1 MDKSF
6 IHNIAEIMIEGGI
19 ERPLDYFIP
28 KMLEGKV
35 QVGSYVQVPVRTTNR
50 HGLVLKLKT
59 ESAFTNLA
67 SIQKLHTAHPFLS
80 GALIRLANWISYYYV
95 APLSKTLRLFLP
107 SSLRKETS
115 EKIQYQIKAAI
126 SNKKLIALAQQLRK
140 KAPAQALVI
149 DLLLQKRQVPM
160 SAIAQSASA
169 LNSLVKKNV
178 IIKEAIVTQEAL
190 LKEEEFIK
198 DRPKK
203 LKQEQQKALNAIQA
217 ALEKKVFAPFL
228 LHGITGSGKTEVYL
242 QAIQAALVLG
252 KGIIMLVPEIAL
264 TAQTLERFFRRFNE
278 KIGVIHSRLNDRE
291 KQDIYHAILKKEV
304 RIVVGAR
311 SALFCPMQNLGLI
324 ILDEEHDSS
333 YKQSQSAPCYHA
345 RDVAIMRGC
354 IEKCAV
360 VLGSATPSL
369 ESYFNAKQG
378 KYTLLSLTK
387 RAENTALPC
396 FEVVDMKQ
404 EFAKKGGFTLFS
416 DALLQGVK
424 ERALIGEQS
433 LLFLNRR
440 GYHTYQICLE
450 CGKSQHC
457 PSCDLNLTFHRLEN
471 KLACHLCGY
480 TLSPPPK
487 HCSQCKKQASMKF
500 KGAGTEQVQRAL
512 HAVLPDIR
520 TLRMDMDTTR
530 NKGALEHLFRSF
542 RSGKADVL
550 IGTQMIAK
558 GLHFPSVTL
567 VGIINVDGS
576 LNIPD
581 FRAGEHTF
589 QLITQVAG
597 RSGRSQLAGKVVLQ
611 TLLPNHPTIQLAVR
625 HEIAPFCEQEC
636 SIRQMLDYP
645 PFTRLVKITCSG
657 EEKPHVE
664 VHAKTIHTFL
674 VENLSSAYKIYP
686 PIPSGYAKI
695 QDQFRYKIIVKG
707 KESHALKS
715 TLLRLPSNKSIQHLI
730 DVDPSSLFF

>member
-1 MDKSF
+1 
-6 IHNIAEIMIEGGI
+6 
-19 ERPLDYFIP
+19 
-28 KMLEGKV
+28 
-35 QVGSYVQVPVRTTNR
+35 
-50 HGLVLKLKT
+50 
-59 ESAFTNLA
+59 
-67 SIQKLHTAHPFLS
+67 
-80 GALIRLANWISYYYV
+80 
-95 APLSKTLRLFLP
+95 
-107 SSLRKETS
+107 
-115 EKIQYQIKAAI
+115 
-126 SNKKLIALAQQLRK
+126 
-140 KAPAQALVI
+140 
-149 DLLLQKRQVPM
+149 
-160 SAIAQSASA
+160 
-169 LNSLVKKNV
+169 
-178 IIKEAIVTQEAL
+178 
-190 LKEEEFIK
+190 
-198 DRPKK
+198 
-203 LKQEQQKALNAIQA
+203 
-217 ALEKKVFAPFL
+217 
-228 LHGITGSGKTEVYL
+228 
-242 QAIQAALVLG
+242 
-252 KGIIMLVPEIAL
+252 
-264 TAQTLERFFRRFNE
+264 
-278 KIGVIHSRLNDRE
+278 
-291 KQDIYHAILKKEV
+291 
-304 RIVVGAR
+304 
-311 SALFCPMQNLGLI
+311 
-324 ILDEEHDSS
+324 
-333 YKQSQSAPCYHA
+333 
-345 RDVAIMRGC
+345 
-354 IEKCAV
+354 
-360 VLGSATPSL
+360 
-369 ESYFNAKQG
+369 
-378 KYTLLSLTK
+378 
-387 RAENTALPC
+387 
-396 FEVVDMKQ
+396 
-404 EFAKKGGFTLFS
+404 
-416 DALLQGVK
+416 
-424 ERALIGEQS
+424 
-433 LLFLNRR
+433 
-440 GYHTYQICLE
+440 
-450 CGKSQHC
+450 
-457 PSCDLNLTFHRLEN
+457 
-471 KLACHLCGY
+471 
-480 TLSPPPK
+480 
-487 HCSQCKKQASMKF
+487 MKF